1 MLGNVGSLCRR
12 SLPKEP
18 FYVET
23 LFCDCF
29 LFREKILHQPMFR
42 YAPELKR
49 IGDRKWCTF
58 LHPKTQQ
65 GLFRLWRACARE
77 ITKHHLDIMVGVLIV
92 RTFNSMPMVNSVRG
106 FLIPKR
112 RST

>member
-18 FYVET
+18 FYVEPV
-23 LFCDCF
+23 FCHCF

-65 GLFRLWRACARE
+65 GWFRLWRACARE
-77 ITKHHLDIMVGVLIV
+77 ITHFGRGSHCKDVQ
-92 RTFNSMPMVNSVRG
+92 FNAYGKFCPR
-106 FLIPKR
+106 FPIP
-112 RST
+112 